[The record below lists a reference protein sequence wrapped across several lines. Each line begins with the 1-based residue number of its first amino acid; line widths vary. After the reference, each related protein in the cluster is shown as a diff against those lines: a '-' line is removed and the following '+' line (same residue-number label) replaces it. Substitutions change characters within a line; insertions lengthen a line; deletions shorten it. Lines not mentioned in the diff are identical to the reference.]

1 MQTAKDLRRTLEFSA
16 TSWQGVCSLL
26 QAMDDEDTDV
36 LEKQL
41 GMPHLSDHVPRALQG
56 PSGPAKLL
64 KACYADEIWAKEA
77 FGDWKG
83 KKNEMKKA
91 AAEVLRSNMQ
101 EEKLKSWNFLETCLV
116 KRVLE
121 NNKNANIEGVKRQK
135 RQATVKQLQWELLCA
150 WAQQVNKDE
159 VSDEDEN
166 NRMKSA
172 EREAAGS
179 EAKQPKSAK
188 KVASAQGVNQQQS
201 DSALKPKKLASNA
214 APKQQ
219 ANKRLSED
227 ASSASPDKRKKQK
240 MATKAGAAGG
250 PPSGGRG
257 AKGPRLGAARPS
269 AQDPRLII
277 QKVVDLAQVV
287 YVESEPTGCNRVI
300 RKELVGQSKLKDLL
314 DKVYGS
320 DKVLTEGQ
328 VPININLNGRYDLFV
343 NDVVLVELKNVTRLQ
358 KTHGTQ
364 IREYMSKLRCHHGV
378 LINFPK
384 DGATSISAMRFIYE
398 DFGVELDSRTMH
410 PT

>member
-1 MQTAKDLRRTLEFSA
+1 MGALIHFVTK
-16 TSWQGVCSLL
+16 CLL
-26 QAMDDEDTDV
+26 
-36 LEKQL
+36 
-41 GMPHLSDHVPRALQG
+41 
-56 PSGPAKLL
+56 
-64 KACYADEIWAKEA
+64 
-77 FGDWKG
+77 
-83 KKNEMKKA
+83 
-91 AAEVLRSNMQ
+91 
-101 EEKLKSWNFLETCLV
+101 
-116 KRVLE
+116 
-121 NNKNANIEGVKRQK
+121 
-135 RQATVKQLQWELLCA
+135 
-150 WAQQVNKDE
+150 
-159 VSDEDEN
+159 
-166 NRMKSA
+166 
-172 EREAAGS
+172 
-179 EAKQPKSAK
+179 
-188 KVASAQGVNQQQS
+188 
-201 DSALKPKKLASNA
+201 
-214 APKQQ
+214 
-219 ANKRLSED
+219 
-227 ASSASPDKRKKQK
+227 
-240 MATKAGAAGG
+240 
-250 PPSGGRG
+250 
-257 AKGPRLGAARPS
+257 
-269 AQDPRLII
+269 QDPRLII